1 MSINSMMKTYDV
13 YEKQVSET
21 SDPWG
26 TTPVETEVKIG
37 TAEITINYS
46 SANNITND
54 VRYAEVTH
62 VGLTRDKTLKKDQ
75 MLVLGDERYV
85 IHLPPNNFSRM
96 TQLFLKA
103 VVK

>member
-13 YEKQVSET
+13 LEKKASANAN
-21 SDPWG
+21 PWS
-26 TTPVETEVKIG
+26 TTPTEEEVKVG
-37 TAEITINYS
+37 TAEVTVNYS
-46 SANNITND
+46 SANNIQND

-62 VGLTRDKTLKKDQ
+62 VGLTRNKALKKDQ
-75 MLVLGDERYV
+75 ILVLGSERYV